1 MSDLSDEKVEITALK
16 DKLIALEA
24 ELARTQ
30 QELAASRR
38 RIKSLERQY
47 QECKSQLDL
56 TVDEQRDVQNVI
68 ERAKK
73 EWESTVDAV
82 ADMIVLTEP
91 DGRIIRCNHITTRYL
106 NKSYGELIGK
116 FIHSVFLG
124 NNRKQSTIFDIET
137 KEVQLPAME
146 GWFDIFNYPVIVNG
160 TPYGM
165 VHVIKDVTE
174 WRKAKQSLRESQ
186 DKLKKINDEL
196 EIRVRQRTMELIQ
209 TNQELQREI
218 RERENIQAIL
228 AKEKETLSIT
238 LLSIRDGVISTD
250 DEGTIILFN
259 KAAESI
265 TGYQQDEVLGKSLN
279 DVIKILDVKNNQIQ
293 DNPLTI
299 LLNPKS
305 AQRQGGLL
313 TLINRQGDRLLIT
326 NSSAPIK
333 NESGHLM
340 GYVMVI
346 NDVTERRRIEEQLA
360 LFQKMESIGQLA
372 AGIAHEINTP
382 MQYVGDNTHFLND
395 AFNAIKDILNAYEQI
410 EACEDPETRQIQ
422 KSSLQQLKDELDVNF
437 YISEVPDA
445 IQQSLDGIE
454 RVRKIVLAMKAFAH
468 PSHKEKRL
476 ADINQ
481 GIETTV
487 TISRNEWKYNADLEM
502 ELDPDLPMVTCEI
515 DEINQVIL
523 NMIIN
528 AAQAIQEAQGKHS
541 EEKGRISIKT
551 LSDDDHIL
559 IKIQDT
565 GIGIPQENLN
575 RIFDPFF
582 TTKDVGVGTGQGLS
596 LAHNVI
602 VKQHHGEIMVDSEL
616 GKGTTFTI
624 RLPIQEQEAAAQE
637 ETR

>member
-1 MSDLSDEKVEITALK
+1 MSNLPDEKGEIITLK

-38 RIKSLERQY
+38 SIKRLERQY

-73 EWESTVDAV
+73 EWEATVDAV

-91 DGRIIRCNHITTRYL
+91 DGRIIRCNHVTTRYL

-196 EIRVRQRTMELIQ
+196 EVRVRQRTMELIQ

-259 KAAESI
+259 KAAELI
-265 TGYQQDEVLGKSLN
+265 TGYQQDEVMGKSLN

-326 NSSAPIK
+326 NSSAPIR

-346 NDVTERRRIEEQLA
+346 NDVTERRRIEEQLT

-395 AFNAIKDILNAYEQI
+395 AFNAIKDVLNAYEQI

-422 KSSLQQLKDELDVNF
+422 KSSLQQLKDELDVDF

-515 DEINQVIL
+515 DEINQAIL

-541 EEKGRISIKT
+541 EEKGKITIKT
-551 LSDDDHIL
+551 LSDGDHIL

-596 LAHNVI
+596 LTHNII